1 MRIISGKY
9 KGKKLFIPQDKNTR
23 PLKDLVKESI
33 FNKISHSKIFK
44 INLENK
50 NILDLFSGTGSFGI
64 ECLSRNV
71 NKVTFV
77 ENNENAF
84 NILSKNIN
92 KLKVS
97 NKANIVVKT
106 VTDYLSDFSEKDNKF
121 EIIFLDPPFAENN
134 YIKEL
139 DLIWKKKIY
148 RKNHIIIIHREKN
161 SLDDYILEF
170 YGTNTEYGT
179 IIDEFSLTA
188 SVPHITGNI
197 LVSAPKRIYAGASRT
212 NTTGTLLKK
221 SNAKVSSVRYWLDY
235 LTSSV
240 IQAHAR
246 DALNFGSDSPY
257 KNSYLFKTG
266 IVIIKDL
273 FVKIYYKFKCKCKS
287 CYKNN
292 DIIVI
297 NKI

>member
-33 FNKISHSKIFK
+33 FNKIIHSKIFK

-106 VTDYLSDFSEKDNKF
+106 VTDYLSDFSEKDHKF
-121 EIIFLDPPFAENN
+121 DLIFLDPPFKDQNI
-134 YIKEL
+134 YEL
-139 DLIWKKKIY
+139 FKLIT
-148 RKNHIIIIHREKN
+148 EKN
-161 SLDDYILEF
+161 
-170 YGTNTEYGT
+170 
-179 IIDEFSLTA
+179 
-188 SVPHITGNI
+188 
-197 LVSAPKRIYAGASRT
+197 
-212 NTTGTLLKK
+212 LLKNKGLIILHRHKK
-221 SNAKVSSVRYWLDY
+221 SEDKFPE
-235 LTSSV
+235 
-240 IQAHAR
+240 
-246 DALNFGSDSPY
+246 NFE
-257 KNSYLFKTG
+257 
-266 IVIIKDL
+266 IVDENQYGL
-273 FVKIYYKFKCKCKS
+273 SKILYFF
-287 CYKNN
+287 
-292 DIIVI
+292 
-297 NKI
+297 